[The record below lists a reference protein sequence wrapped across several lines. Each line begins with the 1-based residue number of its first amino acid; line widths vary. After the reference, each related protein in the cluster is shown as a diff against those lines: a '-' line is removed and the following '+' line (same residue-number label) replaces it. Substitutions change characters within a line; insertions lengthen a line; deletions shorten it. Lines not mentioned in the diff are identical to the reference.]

1 VAVEKTEGIE
11 KERFGIE
18 DSAGFFT

>member
-1 VAVEKTEGIE
+1 VGVEKAEGIE

-18 DSAGFFT
+18 DSVGFFT